1 MRQMLEAG
9 VHFGHQTR
17 RWNPHMRP
25 YIFTERHGIHILDL
39 AKTVP
44 LLDQALQQI
53 RAVSSSGQQVLFVG
67 TKKQARETIRH
78 EADRCGMPYINT
90 RLLCGTLTNW
100 STITKRIAYFKE
112 LETRFETEDESHLT
126 KKERL
131 LLHKEFERLERSF
144 GGLRHMERLPGLL
157 FVIDPSMEEIA
168 VLEARRAGI
177 PIVAMCDTDAN
188 PDLIDFPIPSNDD
201 AIRSIQLMTA
211 RIADAVLEGLAYG
224 EVEREAA
231 AAATPAPAAPAPA
244 EAATAPAEAVPD
256 AAAAPQAPATEAPAP
271 AQPASEPV
279 PSADQQ

>member
-1 MRQMLEAG
+1 MAAGVTMRQMLEAG

-44 LLDQALQQI
+44 LLDQALQQV

-78 EADRCGMPYINT
+78 EAERCGMPYINT
-90 RLLCGTLTNW
+90 RWLGGTLSNW
-100 STITKRIAYFKE
+100 ATITRRISYFKE
-112 LETRFETEDESHLT
+112 LEGRFATQDESHLT

-144 GGLRHMERLPGLL
+144 GGMRNMERLPGLL
-157 FVIDPSMEEIA
+157 FIIDPTMEEIA
-168 VLEARRAGI
+168 VLEARRMNI

-188 PDLIDFPIPSNDD
+188 PDKIDFPIPSNDD

-231 AAATPAPAAPAPA
+231 AAAPSAAPEQQAASAAEPVAAAPAVEAAPASAPSAAPAA
-244 EAATAPAEAVPD
+244 E
-256 AAAAPQAPATEAPAP
+256 
-271 AQPASEPV
+271 
-279 PSADQQ
+279 

>member
-1 MRQMLEAG
+1 MLEAG

-44 LLDQALQQI
+44 LLDQALQQV
-53 RAVSSSGQQVLFVG
+53 RAVASSGQQVLFVG
-67 TKKQARETIRH
+67 TKKQARETVRQ
-78 EADRCGMPYINT
+78 EAERCGMPYVNT
-90 RLLCGTLTNW
+90 RWLGGTLTNW

-112 LETRFETEDESHLT
+112 LESRFVTEDESHLT

-144 GGLRHMERLPGLL
+144 GGLRNMDRLPGLL
-157 FVIDPSMEEIA
+157 FIIDPSMEEIA

-177 PIVAMCDTDAN
+177 PIVAMCDTDAD
-188 PDLIDFPIPSNDD
+188 PDKIDFPIPSNDD

-231 AAATPAPAAPAPA
+231 AVAPGAAAPAAPAEGQAPA
-244 EAATAPAEAVPD
+244 APAAPEAA
-256 AAAAPQAPATEAPAP
+256 AAAAPPAAAVET
-271 AQPASEPV
+271 PASP
-279 PSADQQ
+279 PQQ

>member
-1 MRQMLEAG
+1 MAAGVSMRQMLEAG

-44 LLDQALQQI
+44 LLDQALQQV

-67 TKKQARETIRH
+67 TKKQARETLRQ

-90 RLLCGTLTNW
+90 RWLGGTLSNW
-100 STITKRIAYFKE
+100 ATITRRIAYFKE
-112 LETRFETEDESHLT
+112 LEERTALGEDSRLT

-131 LLHKEFERLERSF
+131 LLSKEFERMERSF
-144 GGLRHMERLPGLL
+144 GGLRNMDRLPGML
-157 FVIDPSMEEIA
+157 FIVDPSMESNA
-168 VLEARRAGI
+168 VEEANNMGI

-188 PDLIDFPIPSNDD
+188 PDKVTYPIPANDD
-201 AIRSIQLMTA
+201 AIRSIQLISA

-224 EVEREAA
+224 EVEQEAAREAV
-231 AAATPAPAAPAPA
+231 ATA
-244 EAATAPAEAVPD
+244 EAN
-256 AAAAPQAPATEAPAP
+256 
-271 AQPASEPV
+271 
-279 PSADQQ
+279 

>member
-1 MRQMLEAG
+1 MAAGVTMRQMLEAG

-44 LLDQALQQI
+44 LLDQALQQV

-67 TKKQARETIRH
+67 TKKQARETIRQ
-78 EADRCGMPYINT
+78 EAERCGMPYGNA
-90 RLLCGTLTNW
+90 RWLGGTLTNW

-112 LETRFETEDESHLT
+112 LEARFLAEDESHLT

-131 LLHKEFERLERSF
+131 LQRKEFERLERSF
-144 GGLRHMERLPGLL
+144 GGLRNMDRLPGLL
-157 FVIDPSMEEIA
+157 FVIDPTMEEIA
-168 VLEARRAGI
+168 VEEARRMKI

-188 PDLIDFPIPSNDD
+188 PDKIDFPIPANDD
-201 AIRSIQLMTA
+201 AIRSIQLLTA

-231 AAATPAPAAPAPA
+231 AASPAPVPTAAPARPPA
-244 EAATAPAEAVPD
+244 ATQEAAPPEPVAPPV
-256 AAAAPQAPATEAPAP
+256 AAAAP
-271 AQPASEPV
+271 AQE
-279 PSADQQ
+279 

>member
-1 MRQMLEAG
+1 MLEAG

-44 LLDQALQQI
+44 LLDQALQQV

-67 TKKQARETIRH
+67 TKKQARETIRQ
-78 EADRCGMPYINT
+78 EAERSGMPYINT
-90 RLLCGTLTNW
+90 RWLGGTLSNW
-100 STITKRIAYFKE
+100 ATITKRISYFKE
-112 LETRFETEDESHLT
+112 LEGRFLTEDESHLT

-144 GGLRHMERLPGLL
+144 GGMRNMERLPGLL
-157 FVIDPSMEEIA
+157 FIIDPTMEEIA
-168 VLEARRAGI
+168 VLEARRMNI

-188 PDLIDFPIPSNDD
+188 PEKIDFPIPANDD

-231 AAATPAPAAPAPA
+231 AVAPSAAPEQSAAPSPAPAAEPVAAAASVAPEAPAAPAA
-244 EAATAPAEAVPD
+244 E
-256 AAAAPQAPATEAPAP
+256 
-271 AQPASEPV
+271 
-279 PSADQQ
+279 

>member
-1 MRQMLEAG
+1 MAAGVSMRQMLEAG

-44 LLDQALQQI
+44 LLDQALQQV

-67 TKKQARETIRH
+67 TKKQARETIRQ
-78 EADRCGMPYINT
+78 EAERAGMPYINT
-90 RLLCGTLTNW
+90 RWLGGTLSNW
-100 STITKRIAYFKE
+100 ATITRRIGYFKE
-112 LETRFETEDESHLT
+112 LEHRFATEEDSHLT

-131 LLHKEFERLERSF
+131 LLQKEFERLDRSF
-144 GGLRHMERLPGLL
+144 GGLRNMDRLPGML
-157 FVIDPSMEEIA
+157 FVIDPTMEEIA
-168 VLEARRAGI
+168 VLEARRMNI

-188 PDLIDFPIPSNDD
+188 PDKVDFPIPANDD
-201 AIRSIQLMTA
+201 AIRSIQLITA

-231 AAATPAPAAPAPA
+231 AVTASPAAAPAA
-244 EAATAPAEAVPD
+244 
-256 AAAAPQAPATEAPAP
+256 EAPAP
-271 AQPASEPV
+271 DGAAS
-279 PSADQQ
+279 

>member
-1 MRQMLEAG
+1 VAAGVTMRQMLEAG

-44 LLDQALQQI
+44 LLDQALQQV

-78 EADRCGMPYINT
+78 EAERCGMPYINT
-90 RLLCGTLTNW
+90 RWLGGTLSNW
-100 STITKRIAYFKE
+100 ATITRRISYFKE
-112 LETRFETEDESHLT
+112 LEGRFATQDESHLT

-144 GGLRHMERLPGLL
+144 GGMRNMERLPGLL
-157 FVIDPSMEEIA
+157 FIIDPTMEEIA
-168 VLEARRAGI
+168 VLEARRMNI

-188 PDLIDFPIPSNDD
+188 PDKIDFPIPSNDD

-231 AAATPAPAAPAPA
+231 AAAPSAAPEQQAAPAAEPVAAAP
-244 EAATAPAEAVPD
+244 
-256 AAAAPQAPATEAPAP
+256 AAAAPASAPSAAPAAE
-271 AQPASEPV
+271 
-279 PSADQQ
+279 

>member
-1 MRQMLEAG
+1 MAAGVSMRQMLEAG

-44 LLDQALQQI
+44 LLDQALQQV

-67 TKKQARETIRH
+67 TKKQARETIRQ
-78 EADRCGMPYINT
+78 EAERAGMPYINT
-90 RLLCGTLTNW
+90 RWLGGTLSNW
-100 STITKRIAYFKE
+100 ATITRRIGYFKE
-112 LETRFETEDESHLT
+112 LEQRFATEEDSHLT

-131 LLHKEFERLERSF
+131 LLQKEYERLYRSF
-144 GGLRHMERLPGLL
+144 GGLRNMDRLPGML
-157 FVIDPSMEEIA
+157 FIIDPTMEEIA
-168 VLEARRAGI
+168 VLEARRMNI

-188 PDLIDFPIPSNDD
+188 PDKVDFPIPANDD
-201 AIRSIQLMTA
+201 AIRSIQLITA

-231 AAATPAPAAPAPA
+231 AVSAAPASG
-244 EAATAPAEAVPD
+244 D
-256 AAAAPQAPATEAPAP
+256 SPAP
-271 AQPASEPV
+271 EGAAG
-279 PSADQQ
+279 